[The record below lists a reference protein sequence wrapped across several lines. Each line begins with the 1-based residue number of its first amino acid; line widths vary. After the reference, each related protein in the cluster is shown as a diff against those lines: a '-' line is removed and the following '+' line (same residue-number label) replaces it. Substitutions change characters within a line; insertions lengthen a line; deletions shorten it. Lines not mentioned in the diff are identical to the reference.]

1 MTTLNDISIKSPP
14 TIREEVYKYLRE
26 KILAGQVAPG
36 DRLIE
41 TKLAEEINTSR
52 TPVREALHKLEME
65 RLIQSIPRVGYVVRA
80 ITEEEVEEICEIR
93 LAVET
98 LAVKWAS
105 AKITSK
111 EVKRLEKIIVLTN
124 NHIMKSETQ
133 AVVELDTEFHN
144 IICKAS
150 RSQRIQEISHNL
162 RDHMLRFRIKG
173 LSVPE
178 IASRSNE
185 GHHRILN
192 ALRKGDVNDI
202 ESAVSFH
209 LNSTKRDVKKVIGK
223 RES

>member
-173 LSVPE
+173 LCVPE